1 MNRSS
6 LYHLLVLLILLPA
19 FARAQ
24 PGASSSP
31 PKRVLLLYFYGP
43 ENPERM
49 AYDEGFRA
57 GLRSFGPGGV
67 EFYSETLETYRFP
80 SGDHDEVV
88 RDYLRRKYSATKLD
102 AVAAVADSALEFALR
117 YRDELF
123 PGVPIVYSAAAR
135 PKLDPRQAGVTGLWQ
150 GPKMRATVDLALQ
163 LQPETKQVYVIS
175 GKLNNN
181 GLLEAAARAQ
191 LKGLE
196 QRVSINYLTDLPIDE
211 LVDRVGK
218 LPEKS
223 VVFILRQAIGTE
235 GRSIV
240 PGEATALIARA
251 ANAPVYAGVD
261 TWIGDGV
268 VGGEVASQGRNAFEL
283 AQLAFRVAAGT
294 KPEALPPR
302 EIQGVKMFNWRELKR
317 WGISEDRLPPGSVVR
332 FKEYTFW
339 ELYKWRIIGVI
350 ALCIIEA
357 LLILALL
364 LQRVRRARAE
374 ESRRLSEEKFV
385 KAFRSS
391 PDAFVILRRSDGKFL
406 EVNDR
411 WEEIF
416 GYRRDEVLGRTARD
430 LDGYVSS
437 DDGQNF
443 SKLLLR
449 HDSLRDFAAAVRRR
463 SGEVRHV
470 NISAESIQINDEP
483 CLIVIIRDVTE
494 RTKSERAVREMTGR
508 LIRLQDEERRRVAAE
523 LHDGLGQS
531 LAIIKNRVAICRRDT
546 SDVER
551 VSEQLEEISATA
563 ASAIEEVREIA
574 HNLRPY
580 ELDRLGLAE
589 AIESMVGKISDATS
603 LHLSSEIDR
612 LDGLLSP
619 EAETSIYRIVQ
630 EGLNNVIR
638 HAGATEAHV
647 QIKRR
652 AEDVQIIVRD
662 NGTGIRRHTALTA
675 NGNGKNNGGG
685 GFGLAGIAERARML
699 GAEYR
704 LDSAPDRGTT
714 LTVRLRLNDQSH
726 E

>member
-1 MNRSS
+1 MNRPC

-19 FARAQ
+19 CAQ
-24 PGASSSP
+24 AQGGASSP
-31 PKRVLLLYFYGP
+31 EPKRVLLLYYYGP
-43 ENPERM
+43 ENPERT
-49 AYDEGFRA
+49 AYEEGFRA

-67 EFYSETLETYRFP
+67 EFYSETLETYRLP
-80 SGDHDEVV
+80 GGDHDEVM
-88 RDYLRRKYSATKLD
+88 RDYLRRKYSATRLD

-135 PKLDPRQAGVTGLWQ
+135 PKPDPRQAGVTGLWQ
-150 GPKMRATVDLALQ
+150 GPKMRATVELALQ
-163 LQPETKQVYVIS
+163 VHPETKQVYVIS

-196 QRVSINYLTDLPIDE
+196 QRASINFLTDLPINE
-211 LVDRVGK
+211 LVDRVGN

-223 VVFILRQAIGTE
+223 VVFILRQAIGAE
-235 GRSIV
+235 GRSIA

-283 AQLAFRVAAGT
+283 AQLAFRVATGT
-294 KPEALPPR
+294 RPEEIPPR
-302 EIQGVKMFNWRELKR
+302 EIPGVKMFNWRELKR
-317 WGISEDRLPPGSVVR
+317 WSISEDQLPPGSVVR
-332 FKEYTFW
+332 FKEFTFW
-339 ELYKWRIIGVI
+339 ELYKWRVVGVL
-350 ALCIIEA
+350 ALCAVEA

-364 LQRVRRARAE
+364 LQRARRARAE
-374 ESRRLSEEKFV
+374 ESRRLSEEKFA

-391 PDAFVILRRSDGKFL
+391 PDAMVIARRSDGTIID
-406 EVNDR
+406 VNDR
-411 WEEIF
+411 WESMLGHARE
-416 GYRRDEVLGRTARD
+416 EAVGRTAFD
-430 LDGYVSS
+430 LDVYVEPRDRQKFITLFERS
-437 DDGQNF
+437 GF
-443 SKLLLR
+443 V
-449 HDSLRDFAAAVRRR
+449 HDFETDLRDKAGAVRQ
-463 SGEVRHV
+463 VV
-470 NISAESIQINDEP
+470 MSAETITINDEP
-483 CLIVIIRDVTE
+483 CLLVIVRDVTE
-494 RTKSERAVREMTGR
+494 LTKSERALRDLTGR
-508 LIRLQDEERRRVAAE
+508 LIRLQDEERRRIAAE
-523 LHDGLGQS
+523 LHDSLGQS
-531 LAIIKNRVAICRRDT
+531 LAIIKHRAAICRRDIL
-546 SDVER
+546 DVER
-551 VSEQLEEISATA
+551 ASEQLEEISDTT

-589 AIESMVGKISDATS
+589 AIESMIGKISDATA
-603 LHLSSEIDR
+603 LRFSSDIDR
-612 LDGLLSP
+612 LDGLLTP

-638 HAGATEAHV
+638 HAGATEACV
-647 QIKRR
+647 QLKRR
-652 AEDVQIIVRD
+652 AEDVLVTVRD
-662 NGTGIRRHTALTA
+662 NGRGVRAHAA
-675 NGNGKNNGGG
+675 SAVNGNERNGGG

-699 GAEYR
+699 GAEYE

-714 LTVRLRLNDQSH
+714 LTVRLKLNGQSH